1 MSEHLK
7 PIRQM
12 LEARLKEAAPTRA
25 LRESLLID
33 HVSDIADM
41 NSQAAEREIA
51 GQYIG
56 NSSTLA
62 RRIRSAIER
71 LKNGSY
77 GVCLRCEEHI
87 APKRLR
93 ALPWAELCIH
103 CQEDADRSG
112 QQEQRARITIDR
124 AEAA

>member
-1 MSEHLK
+1 MSEHAK

-87 APKRLR
+87 TPKRLR
-93 ALPWAELCIH
+93 ALPWAELCIQ
-103 CQEDADRSG
+103 CQEDADRLG
-112 QQEQRARITIDR
+112 QQEQRDRIRIDR
-124 AEAA
+124 TEAA